1 VNQRNLIGFERGDKF
16 SNLDLRLRKDFPSF
30 GGTRLAVT
38 GDVFNVL
45 NADNLGCFEETVTFV
60 GPGGAPDPNE
70 NFGNA
75 TCVVGDPRRFQ
86 LGFQYDF

>member
-1 VNQRNLIGFERGDKF
+1 
-16 SNLDLRLRKDFPSF
+16 
-30 GGTRLAVT
+30 
-38 GDVFNVL
+38 VFNVF

-75 TCVVGDPRRFQ
+75 TCIVGDPRRFQ